1 MANFL
6 SPTQHAKLAAM
17 LDKSINIPL
26 ISNDREADIFLKVAR
41 VIDTQ
46 IESRLPDE
54 LLAGL
59 NAPEIKVT
67 DIIAKALKDNLVPL
81 LGDVLSLPFLPSQ
94 IKMRLLELVV
104 DYLVRA
110 MASNTTLDD
119 MLDDFLRTA

>member
-81 LGDVLSLPFLPSQ
+81 LGDVLSLPFLPGQ